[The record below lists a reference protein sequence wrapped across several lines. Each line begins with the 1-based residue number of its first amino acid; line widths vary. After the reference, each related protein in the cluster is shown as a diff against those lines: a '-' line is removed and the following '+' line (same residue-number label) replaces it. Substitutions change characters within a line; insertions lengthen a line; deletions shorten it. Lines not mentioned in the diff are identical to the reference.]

1 MRSRKDSAAELPS
14 PHAIRP
20 RLWQP
25 ESETTRI
32 VPFIS
37 VLVPVRN
44 EGRYIAATLIKLLHQ
59 RYVSSRYEVI
69 VADGESDDDTCAQ
82 FPTLQA
88 RHANLQLVSNPG
100 ISSSAGR
107 TAALPAAHGE

>member
-1 MRSRKDSAAELPS
+1 MRSRKDSPAELPS
-14 PHAIRP
+14 PHALRP

-25 ESETTRI
+25 AADPRRI

-59 RYVSSRYEVI
+59 RYDSSRYEVI
-69 VADGESDDDTCAQ
+69 VADGESTDDTCAQ
-82 FPTLQA
+82 VRTLQA

-100 ISSSAGR
+100 IWSSS
-107 TAALPAAHGE
+107 